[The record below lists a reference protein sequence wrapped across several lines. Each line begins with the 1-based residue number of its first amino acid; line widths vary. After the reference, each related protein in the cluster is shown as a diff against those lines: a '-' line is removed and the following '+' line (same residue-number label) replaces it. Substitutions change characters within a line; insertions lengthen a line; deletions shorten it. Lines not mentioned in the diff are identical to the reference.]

1 MLKIL
6 TSKQIKELDAYTILQ
21 EPITSIDLMERACR
35 AFVDWFTIQFAA
47 PRKIGIICG
56 TGNNGG
62 DGLAIARLLSQLSY
76 PVKVWIV
83 RGSAPITDD
92 FNINL
97 DRAKGKL
104 DISDFVATSDEGLF
118 SDRTIL
124 IDAIFGVGLSRSAD
138 GIYAHAIN
146 CVNRSHSIKIS
157 VDIPSGLFADQH
169 STGEIVEADFTISFQ
184 LPKLAFLLP
193 ENAKY
198 VGDWKV
204 FDIGLSK
211 NFLKSAD
218 APYYYLTKKSVK
230 EKMRHRK
237 KFDHKGTFGHALL
250 IAGSFGK
257 MGACVL
263 SARSCLRSGA
273 GLLTVHVPSAGYS
286 IVQTAVPEAMASVDQ
301 HEEYFTDELK
311 LEQYTSVGVG
321 PGLGQSKETINAF
334 SNILKQGRPLVID
347 ADGLNMIATNPAFIQ
362 FIPQGSILTP
372 HPKEF
377 ERLVGSWLDDFD
389 RLEKQKRFSKDTNC
403 IILVKGAHSS
413 ISTPDGKFYFNSTGN
428 PGMATG
434 GSGDVLAGILAG
446 LLAQGYSAL
455 DAALIGVYVHGL
467 SGDIAAREKGQQS
480 VIASDLIDFLPV
492 AFKSVAN

>member
-1 MLKIL
+1 
-6 TSKQIKELDAYTILQ
+6 
-21 EPITSIDLMERACR
+21 
-35 AFVDWFTIQFAA
+35 
-47 PRKIGIICG
+47 
-56 TGNNGG
+56 
-62 DGLAIARLLSQLSY
+62 
-76 PVKVWIV
+76 
-83 RGSAPITDD
+83 
-92 FNINL
+92 
-97 DRAKGKL
+97 
-104 DISDFVATSDEGLF
+104 
-118 SDRTIL
+118 
-124 IDAIFGVGLSRSAD
+124 
-138 GIYAHAIN
+138 
-146 CVNRSHSIKIS
+146 
-157 VDIPSGLFADQH
+157 
-169 STGEIVEADFTISFQ
+169 
-184 LPKLAFLLP
+184 
-193 ENAKY
+193 
-198 VGDWKV
+198 
-204 FDIGLSK
+204 
-211 NFLKSAD
+211 
-218 APYYYLTKKSVK
+218 
-230 EKMRHRK
+230 
-237 KFDHKGTFGHALL
+237 
-250 IAGSFGK
+250 
-257 MGACVL
+257 L

-347 ADGLNMIATNPAFIQ
+347 ADGLNMMATNPALIQ

-434 GSGDVLAGILAG
+434 GSGDVLTGILTG